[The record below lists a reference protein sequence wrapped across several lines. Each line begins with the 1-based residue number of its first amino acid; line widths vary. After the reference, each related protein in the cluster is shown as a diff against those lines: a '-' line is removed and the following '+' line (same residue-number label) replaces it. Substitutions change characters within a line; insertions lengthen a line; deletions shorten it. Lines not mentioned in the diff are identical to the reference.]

1 MRRTHLQQHFKN
13 VFMKKINYAVL
24 FWAVALVHLFCIYM
38 NWPQQRVY
46 SKFILVPILMWYLFK
61 SPESD
66 KPLKGMWRAYLG
78 LFFSWVGD
86 VLLIGEGPSFF
97 LSGMIAF
104 ITAHVY
110 YSLFFIQTVPVKK
123 ETAAVFYKTIIGL
136 SVVCGV
142 LFLLLRSALGAY
154 QVPILLYMLFISLM
168 ASLAVHTTSNPAY
181 KNFALQ
187 TFVPGALL
195 FVISDALLATNKFY
209 AHLPVFD
216 LGVMLTYA
224 GAQYFLTKGF
234 ISIKKVSHLQ

>member
-1 MRRTHLQQHFKN
+1 
-13 VFMKKINYAVL
+13 MKKINYAVL

-123 ETAAVFYKTIIGL
+123 ETAAVFYKTLIGL

-154 QVPILLYMLFISLM
+154 QVPILFYMLFISLM
-168 ASLAVHTTSNPAY
+168 ASLAVHTTSNTTY

-209 AHLPVFD
+209 AHLPVLD

-234 ISIKKVSHLQ
+234 ISIKKVSHP

>member
-1 MRRTHLQQHFKN
+1 MRRTHLQMHFKN

-46 SKFILVPILMWYLFK
+46 SKFILVPILMWYLYR

-86 VLLIGEGPSFF
+86 VLLIGEGPNFF

-123 ETAAVFYKTIIGL
+123 ETAGVFYKTFIAL
-136 SVVCGV
+136 CVVCGV
-142 LFLLLRSALGAY
+142 LFLLLRAALGAY

-168 ASLAVHTTSNPAY
+168 ASLAVHTTSNTTY

-195 FVISDALLATNKFY
+195 FVTSDALLATNKFY
-209 AHLPVFD
+209 AHLPVLD

-234 ISIKKVSHLQ
+234 ISIKKVSHP

>member
-1 MRRTHLQQHFKN
+1 
-13 VFMKKINYAVL
+13 MKKINYAVL

-123 ETAAVFYKTIIGL
+123 ETAAVFYKTLIGL

-168 ASLAVHTTSNPAY
+168 ASLAVHTTSNTTY

-195 FVISDALLATNKFY
+195 FVTSDALLATNKFY
-209 AHLPVFD
+209 AHLPVLD

-234 ISIKKVSHLQ
+234 ISIKKVSHP

>member
-1 MRRTHLQQHFKN
+1 
-13 VFMKKINYAVL
+13 MKKINYAVL

-123 ETAAVFYKTIIGL
+123 ETAAVFYKTLIGL

-168 ASLAVHTTSNPAY
+168 ASLAVHTTSNTTY

-234 ISIKKVSHLQ
+234 ISIKKVSHP

>member
-1 MRRTHLQQHFKN
+1 MRRTHLLQHFKN

-123 ETAAVFYKTIIGL
+123 ETAAVFYKTLIGL

-168 ASLAVHTTSNPAY
+168 ASLAVHTTSNPTY

-234 ISIKKVSHLQ
+234 ISIKKVSHL

>member
-1 MRRTHLQQHFKN
+1 
-13 VFMKKINYAVL
+13 MKKINYAVL

-38 NWPQQRVY
+38 NWPQQRMY
-46 SKFILVPILMWYLFK
+46 TKFILVPILMWYLFK

-86 VLLIGEGPSFF
+86 VLLIGEGPNFF

-123 ETAAVFYKTIIGL
+123 ETAGVFYKILIAL
-136 SVVCGV
+136 CVVCGV
-142 LFLLLRSALGAY
+142 LFLLLRAALGAY

-168 ASLAVHTTSNPAY
+168 ASLAVHTTSNTTY

-195 FVISDALLATNKFY
+195 FVTSDALLATNKFY
-209 AHLPVFD
+209 AHLPVLD

-234 ISIKKVSHLQ
+234 ISIKKVSHP

>member
-1 MRRTHLQQHFKN
+1 MRRTHLLQHFKN

-123 ETAAVFYKTIIGL
+123 ETAAVFYKTLIGL

-154 QVPILLYMLFISLM
+154 QVPILFYMLFISLM
-168 ASLAVHTTSNPAY
+168 ASLAVHTTSNATY

-195 FVISDALLATNKFY
+195 FVISDVLLATNKFY
-209 AHLPVFD
+209 SHLPVFD

-234 ISIKKVSHLQ
+234 ISIKKVSHL

>member
-1 MRRTHLQQHFKN
+1 MRRTHLLQHFKN

-123 ETAAVFYKTIIGL
+123 ETAAVFYKTLIGL

-181 KNFALQ
+181 KNFAIQ
-187 TFVPGALL
+187 TFVPGAIL

-234 ISIKKVSHLQ
+234 ISIKKVSHP

>member
-123 ETAAVFYKTIIGL
+123 ETAGVFYKTLIGL

-168 ASLAVHTTSNPAY
+168 ASLAVHTTSNTTY

-195 FVISDALLATNKFY
+195 FVTSDALLATNKFY
-209 AHLPVFD
+209 AHLPVLD

-234 ISIKKVSHLQ
+234 ISIKKVSHP

>member
-1 MRRTHLQQHFKN
+1 
-13 VFMKKINYAVL
+13 MKKINYAVL

-123 ETAAVFYKTIIGL
+123 ETAAVFYKTLIGL

-168 ASLAVHTTSNPAY
+168 ASLAVHTTSNTTY

-195 FVISDALLATNKFY
+195 FVTSDALLATNKFY
-209 AHLPVFD
+209 AHLPVLD

-234 ISIKKVSHLQ
+234 ISIKKVSHL

>member
-1 MRRTHLQQHFKN
+1 MFL
-13 VFMKKINYAVL
+13 MKKYNYALL
-24 FWAVALVHLFCIYM
+24 FWAVTIAHLFCIYM

-46 SKFILVPILMWYLFK
+46 SKFILVPILMWYLYT
-61 SPESD
+61 SPVSD

-86 VLLIGEGPSFF
+86 VLLIGEGPNFF

-123 ETAAVFYKTIIGL
+123 ETAGVFYKTLVGL
-136 SVVCGV
+136 SVVCGL
-142 LFLLLRSALGAY
+142 LFILLRNALGAY

-168 ASLAVHTTSNPAY
+168 ASLAVHTTTNTSY
-181 KNFALQ
+181 KNFAQQ

-195 FVISDALLATNKFY
+195 FVTSDALLATNKFY
-209 AHLPVFD
+209 AHLPVLD

-234 ISIKKVSHLQ
+234 ISIKKVSHP

>member
-1 MRRTHLQQHFKN
+1 
-13 VFMKKINYAVL
+13 MKKINYAVIFL
-24 FWAVALVHLFCIYM
+24 AVTVAHLFCIYM
-38 NWPQQRVY
+38 NWPQQRMY
-46 SKFILVPILMWYLFK
+46 TKFILVPILMWYLYK
-61 SPESD
+61 SPAGIN
-66 KPLKGMWRAYLG
+66 PLKGLWRAYLG

-86 VLLIGEGPSFF
+86 VLLIGEGPNFF

-123 ETAAVFYKTIIGL
+123 ETAGVFYKTLIGL

-142 LFLLLRSALGAY
+142 FFLFLRSALGAY
-154 QVPILLYMLFISLM
+154 QIPILLYMLFISMM
-168 ASLAVHTTSNPAY
+168 ASLAVHTTTNIQY
-181 KNFALQ
+181 KKFALQ

-195 FVISDALLATNKFY
+195 FVTSDAILATNKFY
-209 AHLPVFD
+209 AHLPVLD

-234 ISIKKVSHLQ
+234 ISIKKVSHP

>member
-1 MRRTHLQQHFKN
+1 MRRTHLLQHFKN

-123 ETAAVFYKTIIGL
+123 ETAAVFYKTLIGL

-168 ASLAVHTTSNPAY
+168 ASLAVHTTSNTTY

-195 FVISDALLATNKFY
+195 FVTSDALLATNKFY
-209 AHLPVFD
+209 AHLPVLD

-234 ISIKKVSHLQ
+234 ISIKKVSHP

>member
-1 MRRTHLQQHFKN
+1 MRRTHLLQHFKN

-123 ETAAVFYKTIIGL
+123 ETAAVFYKTLIGL

-181 KNFALQ
+181 QNFALQ

-195 FVISDALLATNKFY
+195 FVTSDALLATNKFY
-209 AHLPVFD
+209 AHLPVLD

-234 ISIKKVSHLQ
+234 ISIKKVSHL

>member
-1 MRRTHLQQHFKN
+1 MRRTHLQMHFKN

-24 FWAVALVHLFCIYM
+24 FWAIALVHLFCIYM

-46 SKFILVPILMWYLFK
+46 SKFILVPILMWYLYR

-86 VLLIGEGPSFF
+86 VLLIGEGPNFF

-123 ETAAVFYKTIIGL
+123 ETADVFYKILIAL
-136 SVVCGV
+136 CVVCGV
-142 LFLLLRSALGAY
+142 LFLLLRAALGAY

-168 ASLAVHTTSNPAY
+168 ASLAVHTTSNTTY

-195 FVISDALLATNKFY
+195 FVTSDALLATNKFY
-209 AHLPVFD
+209 AHLPVLD

-234 ISIKKVSHLQ
+234 ISIKKVSHP

>member
-1 MRRTHLQQHFKN
+1 
-13 VFMKKINYAVL
+13 MKKINYAVL

-123 ETAAVFYKTIIGL
+123 ETAAVFYKTLIGL

-216 LGVMLTYA
+216 LGVMLAYA

>member
-1 MRRTHLQQHFKN
+1 
-13 VFMKKINYAVL
+13 MKKINYAVL

-123 ETAAVFYKTIIGL
+123 ETAAVFYKTLIGL

-142 LFLLLRSALGAY
+142 LFILLRSALGAY

-187 TFVPGALL
+187 TFVPGAFL
-195 FVISDALLATNKFY
+195 FVTSDALLATNKFY
-209 AHLPVFD
+209 AHLPVLD

-234 ISIKKVSHLQ
+234 ISIKKVSHP

>member
-1 MRRTHLQQHFKN
+1 
-13 VFMKKINYAVL
+13 MKKINYAVL

-123 ETAAVFYKTIIGL
+123 ETAAVFYKTLIGL

-168 ASLAVHTTSNPAY
+168 ASLAVHTTSNTTY

-195 FVISDALLATNKFY
+195 FVTSDALLATNKFY

-234 ISIKKVSHLQ
+234 ISIKKVSHL

>member
-1 MRRTHLQQHFKN
+1 MRRTHLLQHFKN

-123 ETAAVFYKTIIGL
+123 ETAAVFYKTLIGL

-142 LFLLLRSALGAY
+142 LFILLRSALGAY

-187 TFVPGALL
+187 TFVPGAFL

-234 ISIKKVSHLQ
+234 ISIKKVSHL